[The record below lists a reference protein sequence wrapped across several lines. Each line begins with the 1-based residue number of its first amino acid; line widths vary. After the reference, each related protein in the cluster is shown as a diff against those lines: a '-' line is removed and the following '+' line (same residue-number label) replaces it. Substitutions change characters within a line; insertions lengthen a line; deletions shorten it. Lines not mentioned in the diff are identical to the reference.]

1 MRLDKERLAARLEGH
16 KEGIVQTEQIR
27 WDYFSLCLMLNYR
40 LQNNFVLFKAASF
53 TAVQQLSVELLSLIL
68 SVMCE
73 ESDLKTLM
81 TVQI

>member
-1 MRLDKERLAARLEGH
+1 
-16 KEGIVQTEQIR
+16 
-27 WDYFSLCLMLNYR
+27 MLNYR